1 MKLIESGQEV
11 EFIDIDRDR
20 VPCSLLIKLIDR
32 TYRMTFRYNEVGD
45 FFTVD
50 LETVSGGSSAPLVY
64 GEVLRCGKPLFEA
77 FNDERYPLPVLC
89 PCALPGMR
97 SKRSPMTTSAHRCGC
112 ISSTG
117 REVMRDAALDAAGRP
132 HSEQEQVHPGRPE
145 LLLQGPV

>member
-32 TYRMTFRYNEVGD
+32 PYRMTFRYNEVGD

-89 PCALPGMR
+89 PLCLTGDEIEEITYDNFGTQVRLYLFDRPG
-97 SKRSPMTTSAHRCGC
+97 G
-112 ISSTG
+112 
-117 REVMRDAALDAAGRP
+117 DA
-132 HSEQEQVHPGRPE
+132 
-145 LLLQGPV
+145 

>member
-11 EFIDIDRDR
+11 EFIDIDRER

-32 TYRMTFRYNEVGD
+32 TYRMTFTEAGD

-89 PCALPGMR
+89 PLCL
-97 SKRSPMTTSAHRCGC
+97 
-112 ISSTG
+112 TG
-117 REVMRDAALDAAGRP
+117 DEIEEITYDNFGTQVRLYLFDRTGGDA
-132 HSEQEQVHPGRPE
+132 
-145 LLLQGPV
+145 

>member
-50 LETVSGGSSAPLVY
+50 LETVSGGSRRTLVFA
-64 GEVLRCGKPLFEA
+64 VSTSKPFPE
-77 FNDERYPLPVLC
+77 PHLPHQWLSC
-89 PCALPGMR
+89 P
-97 SKRSPMTTSAHRCGC
+97 
-112 ISSTG
+112 
-117 REVMRDAALDAAGRP
+117 
-132 HSEQEQVHPGRPE
+132 
-145 LLLQGPV
+145 

>member
-11 EFIDIDRDR
+11 EFIDIDRER

-77 FNDERYPLPVLC
+77 FNDERYQL
-89 PCALPGMR
+89 R
-97 SKRSPMTTSAHRCGC
+97 H
-112 ISSTG
+112 TG
-117 REVMRDAALDAAGRP
+117 AAVSLRPAGR
-132 HSEQEQVHPGRPE
+132 
-145 LLLQGPV
+145 

>member
-50 LETVSGGSSAPLVY
+50 LETVSGGGRTKFRPLVY

-89 PCALPGMR
+89 PLCLTGDEIEEITYDNFGTQVRLYLFDRPG
-97 SKRSPMTTSAHRCGC
+97 G
-112 ISSTG
+112 
-117 REVMRDAALDAAGRP
+117 DA
-132 HSEQEQVHPGRPE
+132 
-145 LLLQGPV
+145 